1 MNKAVLD
8 KVMQVRG
15 VKGAAILESSG
26 EVSASRMDSKEL
38 VEFFGLLHRMANEQD
53 GAPKL
58 GEIRRIVVRTTDNEE
73 DLSLVLKDKNALA
86 IVSERSRP
94 QTELFA
100 EVTELLQQV

>member
-58 GEIRRIVVRTTDNEE
+58 GDIRRIVVRTDNEE

>member
-15 VKGAAILESSG
+15 VRGAAIFEPSG
-26 EVSASRMDSKEL
+26 EISESRIDSKEL
-38 VEFFGLLHRMANEQD
+38 TDFFELLHRMANEKD
-53 GAPKL
+53 GASTL
-58 GEIRRIVVRTTDNEE
+58 GDVRRILVRTDRQE
-73 DLSLVLKDKNALA
+73 DLSLVLKDKNSLA

-100 EVTELLQQV
+100 EVTELLKQV

>member
-38 VEFFGLLHRMANEQD
+38 TEFFGLLHRMANEQD

-58 GEIRRIVVRTTDNEE
+58 GEIRRIVVRTDNEE

>member
-58 GEIRRIVVRTTDNEE
+58 GDIRRIVVRTDNED
-73 DLSLVLKDKNALA
+73 DLSLVLKDKDALA

>member
-26 EVSASRMDSKEL
+26 EVSASRMDSREL

-58 GEIRRIVVRTTDNEE
+58 GDIRRIVVRTDNEE

-94 QTELFA
+94 QTELFT